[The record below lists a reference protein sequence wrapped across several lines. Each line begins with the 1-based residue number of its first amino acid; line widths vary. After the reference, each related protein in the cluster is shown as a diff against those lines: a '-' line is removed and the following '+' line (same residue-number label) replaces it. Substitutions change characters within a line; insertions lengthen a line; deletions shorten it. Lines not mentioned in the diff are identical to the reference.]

1 MFREAAH
8 FDDGDWLAIARS
20 VWVALRYRP
29 GRMYL
34 HLDRGLI
41 RTRALMV
48 TISNGPYT
56 GAGMTVAP
64 EARLDDGLFDVVVF
78 RGFSRFE
85 LIRHLVTIAFGRHRY
100 RPQITTYRSSR
111 VRVTSARPLPCR
123 ADRRDLGS
131 TPVDFAVRR
140 GALRVVAP
148 ALGAVP
154 GSNSG
159 GREP

>member
-1 MFREAAH
+1 MFQEAAH
-8 FDDGDWLAIARS
+8 FDDGDWLAIVRS

-29 GRMYL
+29 ARMYL
-34 HLDRGLI
+34 HLDQGLI

-78 RGFSRFE
+78 RGFSKFE
-85 LIRHLVTIAFGRHRY
+85 LIRHLAEITFGRRRY
-100 RPQITTYRSSR
+100 RPEISTYRSSR

-131 TPVDFAVRR
+131 TPVEFGMRR
-140 GALRVVAP
+140 GALRVIAP
-148 ALGAVP
+148 AARAGAAAASAP
-154 GSNSG
+154 A
-159 GREP
+159 R